1 MAVVENTSPSVL
13 ESTGLRRRV
22 FGLAWPVIAE
32 NFLETLLGII
42 DTWLVSHL
50 ALGAIAL
57 AGVGAA
63 VQIMQFLLSALAA
76 LSIGASVL
84 VAQAVGAKDLTRA
97 SNLARQSLIWS
108 VIISI
113 PVAILGFVFTSPIVG
128 IFGMEPA
135 ARDIA
140 VSYMHVTMGT
150 IVVLIMLLIGGGV
163 LRGAGDS
170 RTPLIVTTIANV
182 INIPLAWALIY
193 GQLGLPNLGPVGSAW
208 ATFIARAVALVILLI
223 VLWRGRGGISIR
235 GRGEWKPNTGIA
247 RQVMGIGVPA
257 ALEQILVSGAF
268 FAITV
273 VVGQLGTTLLAAN
286 RIAINALSLAFL
298 PGFGFA
304 IAATALVGQSI
315 GARKIEDGA
324 AATRIAMQWAI
335 IWMSSFGAIL
345 FLFAPQVIR
354 LFTDDPT
361 VVTAGAD
368 ALRVMAFSMP
378 PLAILF
384 VNAGGL
390 RGTGNTR
397 IPLIIFG
404 GGLWVIA
411 GLVALAVNSIGGGLV
426 TVWAVFVFGTPI
438 MAWLMSA
445 PVPRCGERY
454 CDARGLNT
462 VERRN
467 RDNTGQQTVC
477 CLSRFTYP
485 LSTPCVANV
494 FGNSW
499 GERSPTTQ
507 VPKMSYRRFGLW
519 HSI

>member
-1 MAVVENTSPSVL
+1 MTKKAEHLCYTHKMATVD
-13 ESTGLRRRV
+13 STAFTPIHTGNLRRRV

-32 NFLETLLGII
+32 NFLETLLGVV

-50 ALGAIAL
+50 AFSAIAL

-113 PVAILGFVFTSPIVG
+113 PVAILGFVFSSPIVG
-128 IFGMEPA
+128 IFGMETA

-140 VSYMHVTMGT
+140 VSYLHVTMGT
-150 IVVLIMLLIGGGV
+150 IVVLIMLFIGGGV

-182 INIPLAWALIY
+182 INIPLAWVLIY
-193 GQLGLPNLGPVGSAW
+193 GPLGLPALGPVGSAW
-208 ATFIARAVALVILLI
+208 ATFVARAIALVILLI

-235 GRGEWKPNTGIA
+235 GRGEWRPHVGLA
-247 RQVMGIGVPA
+247 QQVLGIGVPA

-273 VVGQLGTTLLAAN
+273 VVGQLGTTILAAN

-298 PGFGFA
+298 PGFGFS
-304 IAATALVGQSI
+304 IAATALVGQSV
-315 GARKIEDGA
+315 GARKIADGSD
-324 AATRIAMQWAI
+324 ATRIASEWAL
-335 IWMSSFGAIL
+335 IWMSSFGLIL
-345 FLFAPQVIR
+345 FIFAPQVIH
-354 LFTDDPT
+354 LFTNDAS
-361 VVTAGAD
+361 VVDTGAN

-378 PLAILF
+378 PLALLF

-390 RGTGNTR
+390 RGSGNTR

-411 GLVALAVNSIGGGLV
+411 GAAALAVRTIGGGLV
-426 TVWAVFVFGTPI
+426 AVWAMFVLGTPI
-438 MAWLMSA
+438 MAWLMW
-445 PVPRCGERY
+445 RQF
-454 CDARGLNT
+454 RGVVKNIAL
-462 VERRN
+462 
-467 RDNTGQQTVC
+467 QQ
-477 CLSRFTYP
+477 
-485 LSTPCVANV
+485 AA
-494 FGNSW
+494 
-499 GERSPTTQ
+499 
-507 VPKMSYRRFGLW
+507 
-519 HSI
+519 